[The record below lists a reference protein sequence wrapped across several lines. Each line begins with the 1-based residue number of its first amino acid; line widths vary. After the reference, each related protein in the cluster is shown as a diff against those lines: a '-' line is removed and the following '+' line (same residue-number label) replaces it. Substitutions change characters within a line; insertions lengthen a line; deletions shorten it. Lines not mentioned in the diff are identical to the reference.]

1 MCGHSYHK
9 NCVDLTLK
17 GCPFC
22 IYRYEWGYG
31 SEMRHRKSFVVP
43 PPPSEEEYF
52 KDMKNARDGFEV
64 NAEYIGKRLFSKPA
78 LEEEPVSPP
87 VMDCVVFVT
96 ELTRSERRCYRRH
109 SHRNAS
115 FVVSLLNRVVL
126 FVSQELNNVVLF
138 AIQGFNT
145 QSLHKHHT
153 LVIEQT
159 PLISPPRRRNRPSGV
174 SPLCISRPP
183 RARRALPV
191 PAAPAPPESGTR

>member
-1 MCGHSYHK
+1 
-9 NCVDLTLK
+9 
-17 GCPFC
+17 
-22 IYRYEWGYG
+22 
-31 SEMRHRKSFVVP
+31 MRHRKSFVVP

-96 ELTRSERRCYRRH
+96 ELMRSERRCHRRH

-126 FVSQELNNVVLF
+126 FVSQELNRVALF
-138 AIQGFNT
+138 VSQEPNRVILFPNQGFNT

-191 PAAPAPPESGTR
+191 PAARAPPESGTR

>member
-31 SEMRHRKSFVVP
+31 SEMRRRKSFVVP

-96 ELTRSERRCYRRH
+96 ELMRSERRCHRRH

-115 FVVSLLNRVVL
+115 FVVSLLNRVAL
-126 FVSQELNNVVLF
+126 FASQEPNRVVP
-138 AIQGFNT
+138 G
-145 QSLHKHHT
+145 
-153 LVIEQT
+153 
-159 PLISPPRRRNRPSGV
+159 
-174 SPLCISRPP
+174 
-183 RARRALPV
+183 LPFFRQFDL
-191 PAAPAPPESGTR
+191 PCHLPCRMS

>member
-1 MCGHSYHK
+1 
-9 NCVDLTLK
+9 
-17 GCPFC
+17 
-22 IYRYEWGYG
+22 
-31 SEMRHRKSFVVP
+31 MRHRKSFVVP

-126 FVSQELNNVVLF
+126 FVSQEPNRVVLF
-138 AIQGFNT
+138 AIQRFNT
-145 QSLHKHHT
+145 QSLHKQHT